1 MTSQSIKILNDLK
14 KKRNGAGIIHFL
26 QIIKHER

>member
-1 MTSQSIKILNDLK
+1 MTSRSIKILK